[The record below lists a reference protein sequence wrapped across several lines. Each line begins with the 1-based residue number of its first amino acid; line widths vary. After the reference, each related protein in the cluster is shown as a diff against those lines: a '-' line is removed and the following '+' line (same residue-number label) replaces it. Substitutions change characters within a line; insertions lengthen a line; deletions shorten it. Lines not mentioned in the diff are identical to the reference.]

1 LAAIKKADASITKE
15 EIERREKI
23 RDTILSKYDLKAST
37 ATVPDETKEGEGD
50 GEEAGAAYIS
60 ASAAIVVLGAMLQ

>member
-1 LAAIKKADASITKE
+1 MRD
-15 EIERREKI
+15 EI
-23 RDTILSKYDLKAST
+23 LGKYDLKAST
-37 ATVPDETKEGEGD
+37 ATVPDETKEGEGEGD

>member
-1 LAAIKKADASITKE
+1 MAAIKKADASITKE

-37 ATVPDETKEGEGD
+37 ATVPDETKEGD